1 MSTDE
6 TRAGR
11 GGGKRAREKN
21 NAAIDGEEEADVV
34 VVVVT
39 AAAARRS
46 ESAHRAFAKRLE
58 HIIVLFY
65 VFKRFVQIME
75 FFKKKNAISNFS
87 IFHENLKIL
96 TLSSWGYI

>member
-6 TRAGR
+6 TRARR

-21 NAAIDGEEEADVV
+21 NAAIDGGEEEADVV
-34 VVVVT
+34 VVA

-58 HIIVLFY
+58 HIIVLFF
-65 VFKRFVQIME
+65 VFNGVFP
-75 FFKKKNAISNFS
+75 KKNAISNFS
-87 IFHENLKIL
+87 NFRFFVFSTKI
-96 TLSSWGYI
+96 

>member
-6 TRAGR
+6 TRARR

-21 NAAIDGEEEADVV
+21 NATIDGGEEEADVIV
-34 VVVVT
+34 VVVA

-58 HIIVLFY
+58 HIIVLFF
-65 VFKRFVQIME
+65 VFNGVFP
-75 FFKKKNAISNFS
+75 KKNAISNFS
-87 IFHENLKIL
+87 NFSYFPRKSKNTHSLLLGIL
-96 TLSSWGYI
+96 

>member
-6 TRAGR
+6 TRARR

-21 NAAIDGEEEADVV
+21 NATIDGGEEEADVV
-34 VVVVT
+34 VVVP

-58 HIIVLFY
+58 HIIVLFF
-65 VFKRFVQIME
+65 VFNGVFP
-75 FFKKKNAISNFS
+75 KKKRHFEFSNFS
-87 IFHENLKIL
+87 YFPRKSKNTHSLLLGIL
-96 TLSSWGYI
+96 

>member
-6 TRAGR
+6 TRARR

-21 NAAIDGEEEADVV
+21 NATIDGGEEEADVV
-34 VVVVT
+34 VVVP

-58 HIIVLFY
+58 HIIVLFF
-65 VFKRFVQIME
+65 VFNGVFP
-75 FFKKKNAISNFS
+75 KKNAISNFS
-87 IFHENLKIL
+87 NFSYFPRKSKNTHSLLLGIL
-96 TLSSWGYI
+96 